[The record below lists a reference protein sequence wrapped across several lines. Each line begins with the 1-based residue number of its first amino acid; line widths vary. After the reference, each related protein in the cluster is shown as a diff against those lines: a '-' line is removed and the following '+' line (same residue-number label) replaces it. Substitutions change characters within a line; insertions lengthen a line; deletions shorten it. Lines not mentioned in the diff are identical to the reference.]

1 MNPAGSTTSCGV
13 VPAAR
18 RSGIDRF
25 FLSLGDNL
33 LRIFGGD
40 RVAGLMNA
48 FRGGRHAD

>member
-1 MNPAGSTTSCGV
+1 MNPAGWTTNCGSRQTGH
-13 VPAAR
+13 P
-18 RSGIDRF
+18 DLHPLLPF
-25 FLSLGDNL
+25 LGDNL